1 MVPRFA
7 KILGMEAHIWRRR
20 NVQREAICSELA
32 GATVAGYRVAV
43 MRILVLAGVFPPRGG
58 PGAIRYAHLC
68 HHWARAGHD
77 VDVVSGAA
85 GWHRD
90 ERLLHL
96 LDEPGIRVHRA
107 EHRGSTGAA
116 LRGMRSRLKDATQD
130 VGSLPAWAR
139 VAKLARDRL
148 AVPDV
153 EIASL
158 PQWTSRIL
166 RLMEMHRFDALLTTS
181 YPYSS
186 HLAGRFVRMRTG
198 VPWFMELRDPWAG
211 HVFRGRDRGLSR
223 WIDLR
228 LERWCI
234 EASSGV
240 SVIAPSM
247 ADDLRARYPDRAD
260 SIVVI
265 PNGFEPVDDGDS
277 PKAPPPWRFSY
288 TGTFDTHWEPASPL
302 CALFDLLFTRAPHLR
317 SEIQIEWAGSA
328 DLDSAAELRAFMRRH
343 PGVWN
348 ARAQIPFSD
357 VATLRA
363 RSHALLLTLAP
374 GAPVFTTKLLEYLDS
389 ERPIIAIVGPGDCRD
404 LLERAGNALC
414 VDPQNLQVAV
424 PQLVSALENG
434 AIDFGRRDRSAFDRF
449 RYAAIAERFARYL
462 DPDASTHP
470 S

>member
-7 KILGMEAHIWRRR
+7 KIIGMEAHIWRRR
-20 NVQREAICSELA
+20 NVQPDAIFSE
-32 GATVAGYRVAV
+32 VAGSTGSGYRLAV

-68 HHWARAGHD
+68 HHWARAGHE

-96 LDEPGIRVHRA
+96 LDEPLIRVHRT
-107 EHRGSTGAA
+107 ERSGAA
-116 LRGMRSRLKDATQD
+116 QLVWGGMRARLKDATQE
-130 VGSLPAWAR
+130 VSSLPAWAR
-139 VAKLARDRL
+139 MARFARDRF

-158 PQWTSRIL
+158 PRWTSRIL
-166 RLMEMHRFDALLTTS
+166 QLMEMHRFDALLTTS

-186 HLAGRFVRMRTG
+186 HLAGRFVRMRTA

-211 HVFRGRDRGLSR
+211 HVFRGRASGVSR

-240 SVIAPSM
+240 SVIAPRM
-247 ADDLRARYPDRAD
+247 ADDLRARYPGRAD

-265 PNGFEPVDDGDS
+265 PNGFEPVDDPGS
-277 PKAPPPWRFSY
+277 PEAGPRWRLSY
-288 TGTFDTHWEPASPL
+288 TGTFDTYWEPVGPL
-302 CALFDLLFTRAPHLR
+302 CALFDLLFARAPHLR
-317 SEIQIEWAGSA
+317 SKIHIDWAGSA
-328 DLDSAAELRAFMRRH
+328 DVDSAAELRAFMHRH

-348 ARAQIPFSD
+348 ARGQIPFSE
-357 VATLRA
+357 VASVRA

-414 VDPQNLQVAV
+414 VDPQNLEVAL
-424 PQLVSALENG
+424 PKLASALEKR
-434 AIDFGRRDRSAFDRF
+434 AIDFGRRDRSTFDPF
-449 RYAAIAERFARYL
+449 RYAAIAERFTQYL
-462 DPDASTHP
+462 NPGVHS